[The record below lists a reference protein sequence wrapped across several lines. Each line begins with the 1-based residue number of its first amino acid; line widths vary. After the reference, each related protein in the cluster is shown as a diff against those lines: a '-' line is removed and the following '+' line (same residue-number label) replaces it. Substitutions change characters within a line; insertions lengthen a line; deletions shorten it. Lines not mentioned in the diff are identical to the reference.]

1 MAKTDDQLHSIGR
14 VALLIALSVD
24 ADEEE
29 RLKTKFVQEGYSCA
43 VTGIGGSCEEVKKK
57 INTAVIGACFGNGI
71 ISKTPKEIHAV
82 IHAALEAKEG
92 LLLSAP
98 SGGDFA
104 GKAVIVRHGE
114 WIAVAV
120 YGRSAMHVLTNHERV
135 GMGIMHI

>member
-29 RLKTKFVQEGYSCA
+29 RLKQNLCKRDTHVPP
-43 VTGIGGSCEEVKKK
+43 GIGGSCEEVKKK

-82 IHAALEAKEG
+82 IHAAL
-92 LLLSAP
+92 
-98 SGGDFA
+98 
-104 GKAVIVRHGE
+104 
-114 WIAVAV
+114 
-120 YGRSAMHVLTNHERV
+120 
-135 GMGIMHI
+135 